1 MYSDGVYKVTA
12 IHGPAN
18 RIREIQI
25 ANGIVRLNGF
35 TFTQDDF
42 FKVNRLV

>member
-1 MYSDGVYKVTA
+1 MYSDGVYKVTS
-12 IHGPAN
+12 IYGPYD
-18 RIREIQI
+18 RTRDIEI

-42 FKVNRLV
+42 FKVNRVV